1 MAQQQMGHPWVQEAK
16 LFWSSRMDYAEP
28 IWSYGNQDRSFGA
41 DFFSTAFIKALRQ
54 FVVIRECCTRLY
66 NDNGINFRDAERELR
81 EMFRAAPNFYEG
93 CRSELDKGIY
103 TNEKRPLYLCSFLNG
118 GLSQLKTVISYE

>member
-1 MAQQQMGHPWVQEAK
+1 MTK
-16 LFWSSRMDYAEP
+16 
-28 IWSYGNQDRSFGA
+28 SYGNQDRSFGA

-66 NDNGINFRDAERELR
+66 NDNGINFRDTEQELR

-93 CRSELDKGIY
+93 CRSELDKGVIVWIFISPSAPSLEDY
-103 TNEKRPLYLCSFLNG
+103 GKPIKPTKYHLCR
-118 GLSQLKTVISYE
+118 VIGDVY